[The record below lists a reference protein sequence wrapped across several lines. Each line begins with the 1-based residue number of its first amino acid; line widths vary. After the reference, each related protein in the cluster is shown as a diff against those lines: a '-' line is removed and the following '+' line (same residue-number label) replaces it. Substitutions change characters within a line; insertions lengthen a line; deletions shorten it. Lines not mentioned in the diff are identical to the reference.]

1 MLAVGF
7 EVAYNMYQHWIVW
20 TCISGETNSNT
31 TYKVCQI
38 LLNAKAIYWRTSS
51 YMWEME
57 SSLYSNLSVLKQ
69 AKSTSKVYSR
79 LVLYCRK
86 KQGRPPTGILA
97 HTAKAIGYGSVAE
110 LLEQHPC
117 AQVIMLTWHK
127 VHEFYILFKCY
138 QEYHAKF
145 YLLQSLIK

>member
-1 MLAVGF
+1 
-7 EVAYNMYQHWIVW
+7 
-20 TCISGETNSNT
+20 
-31 TYKVCQI
+31 
-38 LLNAKAIYWRTSS
+38 
-51 YMWEME
+51 MWEME

-86 KQGRPPTGILA
+86 KEGRSPTGILA

-117 AQVIMLTWHK
+117 AQMIMLTWHK
-127 VHEFYILFKCY
+127 VHEFYILCY
-138 QEYHAKF
+138 QKYHAKF
-145 YLLQSLIK
+145 YLLQSLVK